1 MRKIMCLYFGK
12 KILSLALI
20 NLYCDYCKNKFER
33 GIMGNKLFGT
43 DGVRGVANVYPM
55 TADFAMK
62 LGKACAEIVCTKT
75 RRAAIGK
82 DTRISGDMLEAALA
96 AGFTSMGI
104 DVVRLG
110 VLPTPAVTTVTPELG
125 VDMAVMITASHN
137 PYKDNGIKLI
147 AADGEKFSDAVTA
160 ELEEKVNVDDFAAGP
175 DKIGRISDDDSAIE
189 KYVKIAKSTAKG
201 NNPLKG
207 LKVVLDCANGVFSEI
222 MPRVYKEL
230 GADVIVMANQP
241 DGLNINRDC
250 GSMHPQKMMEKV
262 KEVKADLGI
271 AVDGDGD
278 RIIVCDDKGEKVN
291 SEQIIGFLAQ
301 YMDSIGQLNGR
312 AVVSTIL
319 SNTALERFVKEKG
332 IPYYSTPVGER
343 HVVAK
348 MKETGGAVGGEESG
362 HVVALDYCKSG
373 DALVVSLIL
382 SEGLLKSGKKM
393 SEIFPIFAMD
403 PFEFVSPRFESREQV
418 KALVKHESILKL
430 LESLNQEMNGEG
442 RIVIHPSG
450 TEPLIRIWVS
460 GKNAGKVKKIHTT
473 LVEAFE
479 KLR

>member
-1 MRKIMCLYFGK
+1 
-12 KILSLALI
+12 
-20 NLYCDYCKNKFER
+20 
-33 GIMGNKLFGT
+33 MGNKLFGT

-62 LGKACAEIVCTKT
+62 LAMACAETVCTNR

-96 AGFTSMGI
+96 AGFTSKGI
-104 DVVRLG
+104 DVIRLG
-110 VLPTPAVTTVTPELG
+110 VLPTPAVTTVTPKLD

-160 ELEEKVNVDDFAAGP
+160 ELEAKVCANDFKL
-175 DKIGRISDDDSAIE
+175 DSEKIGKVSDNPLAIE
-189 KYVKIAKSTAKG
+189 EYIKIARSTAKG
-201 NNPLKG
+201 HLPLKG

-222 MPRVYKEL
+222 MPQVYREL
-230 GADVIVMANQP
+230 GAEVTTLACEP

-250 GSMHPQKMMEKV
+250 GSMHPQNMMEKV
-262 KEVKADLGI
+262 KEIKADLGI

-278 RIIVCDDKGEKVN
+278 RIIVCNDNGEKIN

-301 YMDSIGQLNGR
+301 YLDLRGELKGR
-312 AVVSTIL
+312 AVVSTVL
-319 SNTALERFVKEKG
+319 SNTALERFIKDKNL
-332 IPYYSTPVGER
+332 PYFSTPVGER
-343 HVVAK
+343 YVVAK
-348 MKETGGAVGGEESG
+348 MKEINGAVGGEESG
-362 HVVALDYCKSG
+362 HLVVLDYCKSG
-373 DALVVSLIL
+373 DALIVSLIL

-393 SEIFPIFAMD
+393 SEIFPIFSMD
-403 PFEFVSPRFESREQV
+403 SFEFVSPRFENREQV
-418 KALVKHESILKL
+418 RELVKNEHILKL
-430 LESLNQEMNGEG
+430 KAELEKELNGEG

-460 GKNAGKVKKIHTT
+460 GKDAAKVKKIHTT

-479 KLR
+479 RLR